1 MLRRKKK
8 RGGMLAGDTLTIG
21 AGAHDGTPALI
32 SHKTSDKRKDF
43 TV

>member
-21 AGAHDGTPALI
+21 AGAHDGTPALAVY
-32 SHKTSDKRKDF
+32 KKPYT
-43 TV
+43 